1 MLFHSLQGAGGFSS
15 TPSGNPTITYNN
27 SYVVPAKLLSASS
40 ITFTSVALG
49 TAASNRVV
57 AVYFSTGS
65 GNAGLVSSVTIQGIT
80 ATLGVRATNSNS
92 FSNTVIYYATVPTG
106 TTGDVVVTFSTTWG
120 NTTAAYLGCVS
131 MYDLAS
137 TTPIT
142 AFSFSAS
149 DGVSPTASAT
159 LTPSADAVLFAGWRA
174 GAVAAGSTSSW
185 TNATEQTDSLSGA
198 VGNTDAISS
207 GLANSSLT
215 VTATNTDTAVN
226 RPALVVATWR

>member
-27 SYVVPAKLLSASS
+27 YYTINKVSASTTA
-40 ITFTSVALG
+40 TFTSVDLG

-57 AVYFSTGS
+57 AVYFGS
-65 GNAGLVSSVTIQGIT
+65 GQANQGIITDVTIQGIT
-80 ATLGVRATNSNS
+80 ATLAVRAASN
-92 FSNTVIYYATVPTG
+92 NQPAVNVIYYATVPTG
-106 TTGDVVVTFSTTWG
+106 TTGDVVVTYSTTWG
-120 NTTAAYLGCVS
+120 VTSADYLSSVS

-142 AFSFSAS
+142 AATQNAT
-149 DGVSPTASAT
+149 DGVSPSLSVT
-159 LTPSADAVLFAGWRA
+159 LTPSANAVLFAAYRA

-185 TNATEQTDSLSGA
+185 TNATEQTDVLVVNG
-198 VGNTDAISS
+198 GYTDATSS

-215 VTATNTDTAVN
+215 VSATNTDTVVN